1 MEEIVIVGG
10 GPAGLTAAIY
20 VQRAGKHAVV
30 YEGNACGGQIIN
42 AAKVENYPSII
53 AMAGADFAVNLS
65 EQAQK
70 LGAEIRYEKVVGL
83 EDKQDYKIVKTG
95 AGDVS
100 AKAVILATGAS
111 NRKLGLDGEKELL
124 GRGVSYCA
132 TCDGAFFRGQT
143 VAVVGGG
150 NTALEDALF
159 LSNYC
164 AKVYIIHRNNE
175 FKGDVQYVTELK
187 QKNNVVVIPEANVTK
202 LIGSDKLAQI
212 EVTHHNG
219 DKELLAVAG
228 LFVAVGQVPG
238 NGAFENLIKLDRFG
252 YVEANENCLTNVP
265 GVFVAGDAR
274 VKSVRQLTTA
284 CADGTVAALAAV
296 SYIRNQK

>member
-1 MEEIVIVGG
+1 MEDIVIVGG

-42 AAKVENYPSII
+42 AAKVENFPAI
-53 AMAGADFAVNLS
+53 ADIAGADLAMNMY

-70 LGAEIRYEKVVGL
+70 LGADIRFEKVVGL
-83 EDKQDYKIVKTG
+83 EDKNDYKLVKT
-95 AGDVS
+95 ASGDIQ

-111 NRKLGLDGEKELL
+111 NRKLGLERETELL
-124 GRGVSYCA
+124 GRGISYCA

-143 VAVVGGG
+143 VAVSGGG

-164 AKVYIIHRNNE
+164 TKVYIIHRNAE
-175 FKGDVQYVTELK
+175 FKGDAQYVKELQ
-187 QKNNVVVIPEANVTK
+187 QKNNVVIISEANVTK
-202 LIGSDKLAQI
+202 LLGDAKLEQI
-212 EVTHHNG
+212 EVTQNNG
-219 DKELLAVAG
+219 TKQLLDVSG
-228 LFVAVGQVPG
+228 LFVAIGQVPG
-238 NGAFENLIKLDRFG
+238 NGAFANVVKLDSYG
-252 YVEANENCLTNVP
+252 YIAAAEDCQTNVP

-284 CADGTVAALAAV
+284 CGDGTIAALAAV
-296 SYIRNQK
+296 SYIRNK

>member
-1 MEEIVIVGG
+1 MEDIVIIGG

-42 AAKVENYPSII
+42 AAKVENFPAI
-53 AMAGADFAVNLS
+53 ADISGADLAVNMY

-70 LGAEIRYEKVVGL
+70 LGAEIRFEKVVGL
-83 EDKQDYKIVKTG
+83 EDKKDYKIVKT
-95 AGDVS
+95 ASGDVQ

-111 NRKLGLDGEKELL
+111 NRKLGLERENELL

-132 TCDGAFFRGQT
+132 TCDGAFFRGQN

-164 AKVYIIHRNNE
+164 TKVYIIHRNTE
-175 FKGDVQYVTELK
+175 FKGDVQYVTELSK
-187 QKNNVVVIPEANVTK
+187 KSNVVIIPEANVTRLMGENK
-202 LIGSDKLAQI
+202 LEKI
-212 EVTHHNG
+212 EVTLNNG
-219 DKELLAVAG
+219 GKQLLEVNG

-238 NGAFENLIKLDRFG
+238 NGAFANVIKLDRFG
-252 YVEANENCLTNVP
+252 YVDANENCLTNVD

-284 CADGTVAALAAV
+284 CGDGTIAALAAV
-296 SYIRNQK
+296 SYIRNK